1 MPHKVGQIQSDGSN
15 ISRRQWLSM
24 LGVGGAAA
32 LAGCAGGENGDNG
45 NGDENGGDDDA
56 GVDPDAEIPDVS
68 GQYDDVQ
75 GSGFDTLNPIINT
88 EAGAGEAIGYALDMG
103 YTFDPDNELVP
114 LLYDVT
120 TDDGGETWTIDIR
133 EGLEFSDPYGEF
145 TADDFVFYVQ
155 EIHQA
160 AWAPSANSPD
170 WDGVEVEQ
178 VGEYEVE
185 CTLENSNLL
194 WPETFA
200 PLEYPIPRELIE
212 PYVED
217 EDAEGLEQDEELIE
231 LQFTGNMGAFTLDE
245 WVRDGGTSYTRNDDY
260 YLRDVAEED
269 DDYRLFAEA
278 PYFESLEL
286 QIIEEES
293 ARISSLETGEV
304 DHVTLPPDRGEQ
316 FTDEDH
322 TRVVQADTPF
332 NNILSVNMRDNGW
345 TAGPGN
351 LFRVKEFRQAIAA
364 AIDKPRLIEGVYR
377 GFHNEHYT
385 WQPEFSEWF
394 PGTDELTLWGHPED
408 GVYGDDARDLAE
420 EALDQ
425 IDEDYTYDGDT
436 LVTPDGDQVELELY
450 YNAASETQELAAGFF
465 EEEFEEH
472 LGIALST
479 ESIDGT
485 RFSEE
490 YWDGAEFAEEGTTI
504 EYEGREFT
512 WSAPGPS
519 NPGPREYTSNESWDF
534 STIFGLNTY
543 PRNPLTN
550 DAFFDGPG
558 NFYNPVGW
566 YPEFDAE
573 GIFDQARAAEE
584 REDIQEAFNELFV
597 NLNEEQPYIMLTFG
611 VDLEGYNPDLV
622 GPIADFAN
630 GYDFPIWHFDE

>member
-1 MPHKVGQIQSDGSN
+1 
-15 ISRRQWLSM
+15 M
-24 LGVGGAAA
+24 LGVGGAAV
-32 LAGCAGGENGDNG
+32 LAGCSSASDDDDDGDDEEQV
-45 NGDENGGDDDA
+45 GDEDA
-56 GVDPDAEIPDVS
+56 GIDPDAEIPEVS

-75 GSGFDTLNPIINT
+75 ASGFDTLNPIINT

-145 TADDFVFYVQ
+145 TADDFVYYVE

-160 AWAPSANSPD
+160 EWAPSANSPD
-170 WDGVEVEQ
+170 WEGVEVEQ
-178 VGEYEVE
+178 VGDYEVE
-185 CTLENSNLL
+185 CTLENPNLL
-194 WPETFA
+194 WPETFD

-217 EDAEGLEQDEELIE
+217 EDAEGLEQDQELIE
-231 LQFTGNMGAFTLDE
+231 LEFTGNLGAFTLDE
-245 WVRDGGTSYTRNDDY
+245 WVRDGGTSYTRNDEY
-260 YLRDVAEED
+260 YLRDVAEAD
-269 DDYRLFAEA
+269 DDYRLYAEA

-293 ARISSLETGEV
+293 SRINALETGSV
-304 DHVTLPPDRGEQ
+304 DHVTLPPDRGQQ
-316 FTDEDH
+316 FIDADH
-322 TRVVQADTPF
+322 TRVVLADTPF
-332 NNILSVNMRDNGW
+332 NNILSVNQRDNGW

-351 LFRVKEFRQAIAA
+351 LFRVKEFRQALAA

-377 GFHNEHYT
+377 GFHDEHYT

-394 PGTDELTLWGHPED
+394 PGTDELTLWGHPEE
-408 GVYGDDARDLAE
+408 GVYGDEARDLAE
-420 EALDQ
+420 QALDQ

-436 LVTPDGDQVELELY
+436 LLTPDGEQVELELY

-472 LGIALST
+472 LGFTLDIN
-479 ESIDGT
+479 SIDGT

-490 YWDGAEFAEEGTTI
+490 YWDGAELADPGTSI
-504 EYEGREFT
+504 EHEGREFV
-512 WSAPGPS
+512 WDAPNPS
-519 NPGPREYTSNESWDF
+519 NPGPREFTSNESWDF
-534 STIFGLNTY
+534 GTIFGLNTY

-573 GIFDQARAAEE
+573 GLFDQARAAEDRDE
-584 REDIQEAFNELFV
+584 LQDVFNELFV

-611 VDLEGYNPDLV
+611 VDIEGYNPDLV
-622 GPIADFAN
+622 GPIGDFAN
-630 GYDFPIWHFDE
+630 GWNFGQWHFDE

>member
-1 MPHKVGQIQSDGSN
+1 MPHNVDRIQSDGPYIN
-15 ISRRQWLSM
+15 RRQWLSM

-32 LAGCAGGENGDNG
+32 LAGCTGGGDDDEDPG
-45 NGDENGGDDDA
+45 AENGGDDDA

-75 GSGFDTLNPIINT
+75 ASGFDTLNPITNT
-88 EAGAGEAIGYALDMG
+88 EDGAGTAIGYALDMG
-103 YTFDPDNELVP
+103 YTFNPDNELVP

-145 TADDFVFYVQ
+145 TADDFVFYVE

-160 AWAPSANSPD
+160 EWAPSANSPD
-170 WDGVEVEQ
+170 WEGVEVEE
-178 VGEYEVE
+178 VGDYEVE
-185 CTLENSNLL
+185 CTLENPNLL
-194 WPETFA
+194 WPETFN
-200 PLEYPIPRELIE
+200 PLEYPIPRDLIE

-217 EDAEGLEQDEELIE
+217 EDAEGLQEDTELIE
-231 LQFTGNMGAFTLDE
+231 LEFTGNMGAFTLDE
-245 WVRDGGTSYTRNDDY
+245 WVRDGGTSYTRNDEY

-278 PYFESLEL
+278 PYFETLEL

-293 ARISSLETGEV
+293 SRISSLETGAV

-316 FTDEDH
+316 FMDDDD
-322 TRVVQADTPF
+322 TRVVLADTPF
-332 NNILSVNMRDNGW
+332 NNILSVNQRDNGW

-351 LFRVKEFRQAIAA
+351 LFQVKEFRQALAA
-364 AIDKPRLIEGVYR
+364 AIDKPQLIEGVYR
-377 GFHNEHYT
+377 GFHDEHYT

-408 GVYGDDARDLAE
+408 GVYGDEARDLAE
-420 EALDQ
+420 QALDQ

-436 LVTPDGDQVELELY
+436 LLTPDGDQVELQLY

-465 EEEFEEH
+465 EQEFEEH
-472 LGIALST
+472 LGFTL
-479 ESIDGT
+479 ELNSIDGT

-490 YWDGAEFAEEGTTI
+490 YWDGSDIAEPGTTV
-504 EYEGREFT
+504 EHDGREFT
-512 WSAPGPS
+512 WDAPNPS
-519 NPGPREYTSNESWDF
+519 NPGPREYTSNEAWDF
-534 STIFGLNTY
+534 GTIFGLNTY

-558 NFYNPVGW
+558 NFYNPVGY

-573 GIFDQARAAEE
+573 GLFDEARSAEDRDE
-584 REDIQEAFNELFV
+584 LQEVFNELFV

-611 VDLEGYNPDLV
+611 VDIEGYNPDLV
-622 GPIADFAN
+622 GPIGDFAN
-630 GYDFPIWHFDE
+630 GYDFPTWYFDE